1 MFSYRNQLAE
11 LKAIAA
17 VVGSWDRPRVERP
30 AHVPQCARSGDV
42 HCVRQRRDQRSTGQP
57 ASARPCHVDP
67 SPLTKAEH
75 RDTPNFCSGQQPDR
89 ARAMSSSAADD
100 LPRLPF
106 SDLWTSAGSNHS
118 VSTAGRPRAVTLRR
132 TLLSSLGNSSRRHSR
147 EALRCFTSAEEIDL
161 LHAAT
166 SVGMASELLLKLF
179 IGRTSLELLADKGHT
194 DSLLMLAAHP
204 SVATRPVSAFRSIAA
219 GQALTLAKKMGL
231 TVPGPAGEFSPFIVR
246 NSAAHLAMIDTEE
259 LAEAV
264 EHHAALAGAIF
275 DHLNIDPKS
284 FWGED
289 HWPTVEQLIVA
300 KVDRDWARYIAKI
313 AAAKGRFAELSERL
327 GPSTLAALRAVSKPR
342 TSISFGIGANESI
355 DYVCPACGSTGQII
369 YLLEDE
375 GPVQFEPDGA
385 HWIEQSAVPMFF
397 ECPICELELD
407 DDEVSRIP
415 GAEDYVP
422 DGREVDNEELDRLD
436 YEYDLYRHR

>member
-1 MFSYRNQLAE
+1 
-11 LKAIAA
+11 
-17 VVGSWDRPRVERP
+17 
-30 AHVPQCARSGDV
+30 
-42 HCVRQRRDQRSTGQP
+42 
-57 ASARPCHVDP
+57 
-67 SPLTKAEH
+67 
-75 RDTPNFCSGQQPDR
+75 
-89 ARAMSSSAADD
+89 
-100 LPRLPF
+100 
-106 SDLWTSAGSNHS
+106 
-118 VSTAGRPRAVTLRR
+118 
-132 TLLSSLGNSSRRHSR
+132 
-147 EALRCFTSAEEIDL
+147 
-161 LHAAT
+161 
-166 SVGMASELLLKLF
+166 MASELLLKLF

-204 SVATRPVSAFRSIAA
+204 SATNRPVSAFRSIAA
-219 GQALTLAKKMGL
+219 GQALTLAKRMGL
-231 TVPGPAGEFSPFIVR
+231 TVPGPAGEFSPFVVR

-264 EHHAALAGAIF
+264 EHHATLAGAIF

-300 KVDRDWARYIAKI
+300 KVDRDWARYTAKV
-313 AAAKGRFAELSERL
+313 AAAKGRFVELSERL

-342 TSISFGIGANESI
+342 TSISFGIGTDESI
-355 DYVCPACGSTGQII
+355 DSACPACGSIGQII

-375 GPVQFEPDGA
+375 GLVQFEPSGA

-407 DDEVSRIP
+407 DDEAYRIP
-415 GAEDYVP
+415 GAEDYIP
-422 DGREVDNEELDRLD
+422 EGREVDDEELDRMD

>member
-1 MFSYRNQLAE
+1 
-11 LKAIAA
+11 
-17 VVGSWDRPRVERP
+17 
-30 AHVPQCARSGDV
+30 
-42 HCVRQRRDQRSTGQP
+42 
-57 ASARPCHVDP
+57 
-67 SPLTKAEH
+67 
-75 RDTPNFCSGQQPDR
+75 
-89 ARAMSSSAADD
+89 MSSSAADD
-100 LPRLPF
+100 HPRLPF
-106 SDLWTSAGSNHS
+106 SELWTSAGSNDLTS
-118 VSTAGRPRAVTLRR
+118 IVGKPREVKLKK
-132 TLLSSLGNSSRRHSR
+132 TLLSSLGRSSKRHSR

-179 IGRTSLELLADKGHT
+179 IGKTSLELLADKGHT

-204 SVATRPVSAFRSIAA
+204 SVANRPVSAFRSIAA
-219 GQALTLAKKMGL
+219 GQALTLAKRMGL
-231 TVPGPAGEFSPFIVR
+231 AVPGPAGEFSPFVVR

-264 EHHAALAGAIF
+264 ERHAALAGAIF

-300 KVDRDWARYIAKI
+300 KVDRDWARYTAKV
-313 AAAKGRFAELSERL
+313 AAAKGRFVELSERL

-342 TSISFGIGANESI
+342 TSISFGIGTDESI
-355 DYVCPACGSTGQII
+355 DFACPACGSTGQII

-375 GPVQFEPDGA
+375 GLVQFESDGA
-385 HWIEQSAVPMFF
+385 HWIEQTAVPMFF
-397 ECPICELELD
+397 ECPICELELG
-407 DDEVSRIP
+407 DDEAYRIS

-422 DGREVDNEELDRLD
+422 EGREVDDEELDRMD